1 MSDKIHRFIFDSFGI
16 RGELVQLDTSV
27 QRMLQSHQYPPVVAD
42 LLQQVA
48 AVSVLLTTTLKFEGR
63 LSVQLQTS
71 EALRILVVQCNH
83 KLGFRGI
90 ARIDK
95 DANFSNL
102 DYAQLTKDGKL
113 TITIE
118 PNKGKRY
125 QGIVSLQH
133 NTFAKCIEEYFNQS
147 EQLRTRIWLF
157 NNEERV
163 TGLMLQA
170 LPDMLSQDS
179 FDHLVYLAQ
188 TLTEEECLTIDASIL
203 LHRLFHEEKV
213 RNLLVEDIK
222 FQCGCSRKK
231 MLDSVSLFPESE
243 IDEILQD
250 KGHVSVKCEFCLAKF
265 KFKAIDLKSNKAVS
279 TNKTL
284 H

>member
-16 RGELVQLDTSV
+16 RGELVQLENSV
-27 QRMLQSHQYPPVVAD
+27 QRMLQDHDYPPLIAS

-48 AVSVLLTTTLKFEGR
+48 AAAILMTTTLKFEGR
-63 LSVQLQTS
+63 LSIQLQTNS
-71 EALRILVVQCNH
+71 ALKLLVIQCNH

-90 ARIDK
+90 ARLDK
-95 DANFSNL
+95 AKSL
-102 DYAQLTKDGKL
+102 DGSTFKELTKNGKL

-118 PNKGKRY
+118 PKKGKRY
-125 QGIVSLQH
+125 QGLVALEKDNFSH
-133 NTFAKCIEEYFNQS
+133 CIEEYFNQS

-157 NNEERV
+157 NNDSRV

-188 TLTEEECLTIDASIL
+188 TLTEVECLTMDASIL

-213 RNLLVEDIK
+213 RNLLVENVK
-222 FQCGCSRKK
+222 FQCGCSKKK
-231 MLDSVSLFPESE
+231 MLNSISLFPEEE
-243 IDEILQD
+243 IEGIIEA
-250 KGHVSVKCEFCLAKF
+250 KGHVAVKCEFCLAQF
-265 KFKAIDLKSNKAVS
+265 KFKHVDIKNHQAIVSNS
-279 TNKTL
+279 TL